1 MQIMQSPPALIGT
14 RLKRANSWRAAF
26 FLALSLGCAKRIDF
40 GPSGEVRSAEE
51 LLRLIDLAERQV
63 TSVKGEARLRVS
75 SPRRGGTL
83 NLFVAVAE
91 PDNLHLEAL
100 NFFGKPQSILVS
112 SRMRFELL
120 DSDAGKYFRGPASQE
135 NLSRFMPV
143 VVPVPELVMMLLGRA
158 PRIIASSASLTLDAS
173 SRSYILRLSSN
184 GVEQTLWVDPASH
197 RVIRS
202 QMRGRIAYEL
212 SFDDFVDA
220 ASTQYPRKSTLVV
233 PSADSRL
240 ELKYRDLEVNPRLDS
255 SLFELPPP
263 PGVAIIELDEAGNS
277 RSHRFD
283 PGEQTH
289 ARFGHLS
296 GRIEERR

>member
-1 MQIMQSPPALIGT
+1 MQIMQSPPARPDT
-14 RLKRANSWRAAF
+14 RLRRPNSWRTAF
-26 FLALSLGCAKRIDF
+26 FLALSLACAKRIDF
-40 GPSGEVRSAEE
+40 GPTGEVRSAEE
-51 LLRLIDLAERQV
+51 LLRLVDLADSQV
-63 TSVKGEARLRVS
+63 TSVKGEARLRLS
-75 SPRRGGTL
+75 SPSRSGTL
-83 NLFVAVAE
+83 NLFAAVGE

-120 DSDAGKYFRGPASQE
+120 DGEAGKYFRGPATQE

-143 VVPVPELVMMLLGRA
+143 AVPVPELISMLLGRA
-158 PRIIASSASLTLDAS
+158 PRIFASSASLTLDAS
-173 SRSYILRLSSN
+173 SRSYILRLSGN

-202 QMRGRIAYEL
+202 EVRGPKGYEL
-212 SFDDFVDA
+212 SFDDFMDA

-233 PSADSRL
+233 PSADTRL
-240 ELKYRDLEVNPRLDS
+240 ELKYRDLEVNARLDS

-263 PGVAIIELDEAGNS
+263 PGMAIIELDEAGNS
-277 RSHRFD
+277 RSQRFD
-283 PGEQTH
+283 PGERTH

-296 GRIEERR
+296 GAIEERR